1 MKRTN
6 KNWGALVAL
15 YAILLLGLSAFGY
28 LSNSVNGSTAQGR
41 QTPGTRPIDPA
52 TKVIDID
59 SSIAPLTGKRVM
71 YVLDDSE
78 GGLILEATGQGRK
91 VPAIIT
97 YNYRTERDDDGRL
110 VSPLIIFRP
119 PFAGGFFEKD
129 DVPSS
134 SDREQGTWD
143 NFQPGDLRN

>member
-6 KNWGALVAL
+6 SKLGAIVALVAVV
-15 YAILLLGLSAFGY
+15 LLGFATLGY
-28 LSNSVNGSTAQGR
+28 LGSPVNSLAAQNR
-41 QTPGTRPIDPA
+41 PTPGTRPK
-52 TKVIDID
+52 TVEVIDID

-71 YVLDDSE
+71 YVLEDSE

-97 YNYRTERDDDGRL
+97 YNYRGVRNADGVL
-110 VSPLIIFRP
+110 VSPLVIFRP

-134 SDREQGTWD
+134 SDRQQGTWD
-143 NFQPGDLRN
+143 NFHPGDLRN